1 MRQVKSL
8 INPYYTNGQGE
19 ARGHS
24 FQVLEVT
31 TEHVACVTK
40 HFLSSSCILY
50 SEGMRMKKIGRH
62 FQNSL
67 RDKENQKSQNVNPE
81 TENYKPKT

>member
-8 INPYYTNGQGE
+8 INPHYTNGQGE

-31 TEHVACVTK
+31 TEHVECVAK

-50 SEGMRMKKIGRH
+50 SEGMRMKKLEDI
-62 FQNSL
+62 F
-67 RDKENQKSQNVNPE
+67 
-81 TENYKPKT
+81 KTA